1 MDEKN
6 IRVRDTE
13 MLRDSGER
21 EFDYEE
27 RKLNI
32 LDKLLQTMKEHNRIQ
47 KERNN
52 ILKSFIEICEIA
64 PFVDEETEI
73 CINI

>member
-1 MDEKN
+1 
-6 IRVRDTE
+6 

>member
-1 MDEKN
+1 
-6 IRVRDTE
+6 

-27 RKLNI
+27 RKFNI